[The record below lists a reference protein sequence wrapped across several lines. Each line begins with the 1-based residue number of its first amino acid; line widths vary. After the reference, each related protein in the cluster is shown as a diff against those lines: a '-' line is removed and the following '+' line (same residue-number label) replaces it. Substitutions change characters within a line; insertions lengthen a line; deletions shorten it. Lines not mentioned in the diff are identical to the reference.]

1 MENNYHETVMAEDA
15 VAGLQVKSGH
25 KYIDATLGNG
35 GHVLEIINQGGMVLG
50 IDIDPEMIK
59 ISKERLE
66 SLNLENWKL
75 VHGNFSDIDKIAASE
90 NWKPVSGILFDLGVS
105 NIHLKDL
112 ERGFSFGNPEAPLDM
127 RLDPTTQSVK
137 GSDLLNAL
145 REDQLREMFEVTME
159 PGPAKWVAGRV
170 MFARRD
176 APIETVADLLEI
188 SEGLR
193 TGKPGLSEATLPF
206 LAVRIAVN
214 TELDNLAAVLPKAFS
229 LLESGGRLVVIS
241 FHSKEDAIVKDFFKE
256 KSVIGE
262 AEMVTF
268 KPQKAG
274 DDEIEKNR
282 RARSAKMRIIQKI

>member
-1 MENNYHETVMAEDA
+1 MENNYHETVMPEDA
-15 VAGLQVKSGH
+15 VNGLQVKEGH

-35 GHVLEIINQGGMVLG
+35 GHVLEILKQGGMVLG
-50 IDIDPEMIK
+50 IDLDQEMVK
-59 ISKERLE
+59 MAEERLE
-66 SLNLENWKL
+66 SDKSGNWKL
-75 VHGNFSDIDKIAASE
+75 VHDNFTNIDEIAQRQ
-90 NWKPVSGILFDLGVS
+90 NWKPVDGILFDLGVS

-137 GSDLLNAL
+137 GADLLNAL

-159 PGPAKWVAGRV
+159 PGPAKWVTGRV

-176 APIETVADLLEI
+176 APIATVADLLEI

-214 TELDNLAAVLPKAFS
+214 TELDNLSSVLPKAFS
-229 LLESGGRLVVIS
+229 LLEKGGRLVVIS
-241 FHSKEDAIVKDFFKE
+241 FHSKEDVIVKDFFKE
-256 KSVIGE
+256 KSLTGE
-262 AEMVTF
+262 AEMITF
-268 KPQKAG
+268 KPATAS
-274 DDEIEKNR
+274 DEEIEKNR